1 MNPGELKYK
10 IDIYEEVILIN
21 DKGFKTSS
29 INEIGTY
36 RAKVENLKTKEI
48 YRLEKINL
56 DVSIK
61 FTVRN
66 IRKKIKE
73 TNKIRYNNENYSISY
88 FEDVYDNP
96 NYLIIYCKKCEGKK

>member
-1 MNPGELKYK
+1 MNAGELKYK
-10 IDIYEEVILIN
+10 INIYEEVISIN
-21 DKGFKTSS
+21 EKGFKTSS
-29 INEIGTY
+29 INEIGTF

-66 IRKKIKE
+66 ISNKLKETYKIKYKDE
-73 TNKIRYNNENYSISY
+73 DYSISY

-96 NYLIIYCKKCEGKK
+96 NYLIIYCKKYEGKK